1 MWLSSPNKRTEL
13 PDATVIARY
22 RASGDTQ
29 YLGVLFDRYAHLV
42 FGVCM
47 KYLKNE
53 EDSKDALMHV
63 FEGLGADLRRFEVR
77 NFPPWIHSVAKNHCL
92 MQLRK
97 RRLLVNDE
105 YGFAQAEATLLTFP
119 SDMRFLNEDVTDR
132 HLDNLDL
139 AMASLSP
146 EQQQC
151 IRLFYL
157 EELSYQQVSKKTG
170 YDLKQVKSYIQNG
183 KRNLK
188 NYLIKKAAHEKE

>member
-1 MWLSSPNKRTEL
+1 MWLSSPNKRPDL
-13 PDATVIARY
+13 ADATVIARY
-22 RASGDTQ
+22 RASGDTRL
-29 YLGVLFDRYAHLV
+29 LGVLFDRYAHLV

-47 KYLKNE
+47 KYLKNQ
-53 EDSKDALMHV
+53 EDSRDALMNV
-63 FEGLGADLRRFEVR
+63 FEGMGEDLKRFEVR

-97 RRLLVNDE
+97 RQLLVNDE

-119 SDMRFLNEDVTDR
+119 TDMRFLNEDVTDR

-146 EQQQC
+146 EQQLC

-157 EELSYQQVSKKTG
+157 EELSYQQVSTKTG
-170 YDLKQVKSYIQNG
+170 FDLKQVKSYIQNG

-188 NYLIKKAAHEKE
+188 NYLIKKAAHERE